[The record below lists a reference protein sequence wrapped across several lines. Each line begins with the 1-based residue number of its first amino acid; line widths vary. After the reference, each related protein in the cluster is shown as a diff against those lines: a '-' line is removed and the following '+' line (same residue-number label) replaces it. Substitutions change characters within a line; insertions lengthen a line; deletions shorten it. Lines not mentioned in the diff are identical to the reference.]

1 MSGKIYTYNFVLAI
15 NTNDVI
21 TFTVNTTAWGSGSTT
36 DVQVRDPFFCEITLD
51 NGNVV
56 NLTPLPTFNGV
67 FSSYYVEPYKTSAQI
82 IELGP
87 IVTSI
92 EHQAM
97 ISCKSLKSVI
107 IPNTVTSIGD
117 YAFCSTGLTSIDIPE
132 GVTSIGSRAFLRCAS
147 LKSVIVPNSVTSIGE
162 YAFGDDTSLTSITIP
177 DGVTSIGGYAFA
189 GCSKLSSIT
198 ISNSVTSIG
207 GYTFMNC
214 KSGLYV
220 NYTGTISEW
229 NAISKGG
236 YWNYTSAVKVIHCT
250 DGDIEI

>member
-1 MSGKIYTYNFVLAI
+1 M
-15 NTNDVI
+15 
-21 TFTVNTTAWGSGSTT
+21 
-36 DVQVRDPFFCEITLD
+36 
-51 NGNVV
+51 
-56 NLTPLPTFNGV
+56 
-67 FSSYYVEPYKTSAQI
+67 
-82 IELGP
+82 
-87 IVTSI
+87 TSI

-107 IPNTVTSIGD
+107 IPNTITSIGD

-147 LKSVIVPNSVTSIGE
+147 LKSVIIPNSVTSIGE